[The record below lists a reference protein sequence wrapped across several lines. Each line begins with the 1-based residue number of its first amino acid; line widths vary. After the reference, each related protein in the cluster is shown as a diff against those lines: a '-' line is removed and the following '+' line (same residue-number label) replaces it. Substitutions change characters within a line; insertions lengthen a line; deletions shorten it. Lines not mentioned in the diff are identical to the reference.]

1 MAPRRTSPGPASA
14 GVRRPRVALLA
25 PVVAAVAGVG
35 LTVALWV
42 IGGRAG
48 WADGM
53 IVTPVEAVRP
63 IVGETSDLYRRATAA
78 TVSAALRGFAIGSIL
93 AFGSALVAAAVPAM
107 RRSISRLAT
116 IANAAPWVAVAPCM
130 LVILGR
136 DRGPAAVAALAVFFF
151 VFVSTS
157 VGLAATSASSH
168 DVMTALGASRPR
180 RLRLVQLPGCWPA
193 VVDGL
198 KLAAP
203 ASMAGA
209 IFGEWYGADRGLGV
223 LLIGAMQSGRAERLW
238 AASLLAAACGLLAYA
253 LLALAQ
259 KALTTRYGTSVTS
272 TRVTTLDSAA
282 DSAPGR
288 ISVALEVL
296 GVAAVV
302 ASLVTAW
309 YAWIELADIS
319 PLLVPRP
326 SRVLDE
332 LMSVPGDYLSAS
344 VATLVTAAVALV
356 LGFAVG
362 LVAAVV
368 SSRSAFVGGM
378 VVPVVVVLAATPLVA
393 LLPLFAR
400 IFGYQPGT
408 VRILA
413 AVMVFFPVF
422 VYTRSGLRATSTP
435 STDALDAMGATASKR
450 FRLLDLPAAV
460 PHVASGFRLA
470 AGSAVIAAVVGESL
484 IGVDGL
490 GVLFASSYRLL
501 DLPRAFG
508 AAIVIIVISV
518 LVFSAA
524 GAVERTIHERW
535 T

>member
-1 MAPRRTSPGPASA
+1 M
-14 GVRRPRVALLA
+14 RPRWLGRRLGRRLRRSLGRSLLA
-25 PVVAAVAGVG
+25 PIVGVS
-35 LTVALWV
+35 LTFVLWV

-53 IVTPVEAVRP
+53 IVTPAEAIRP
-63 IVGETSDLYRRATAA
+63 IVGETGDLYRRATAA
-78 TVSAALRGFAIGSIL
+78 TVSAALRGFVIGSAV
-93 AFGSALVAAAVPAM
+93 AFGSALVATAVPTL

-157 VGLAATSASSH
+157 VGLGATSAASH
-168 DVMTALGASRPR
+168 DVMFALGASRPR

-203 ASMAGA
+203 AAMAGA

-238 AASLLAAACGLLAYA
+238 AASLLAAACGLIAYA
-253 LLALAQ
+253 VLALAQ
-259 KALTTRYGTSVTS
+259 KVLAARYGTSVTKTVERAS
-272 TRVTTLDSAA
+272 DSPPARVTLAFEA
-282 DSAPGR
+282 
-288 ISVALEVL
+288 ISVAV
-296 GVAAVV
+296 VV
-302 ASLVTAW
+302 ALLVIAW
-309 YAWIELADIS
+309 YTWIEVADVS
-319 PLLVPRP
+319 ALLVPRP

-332 LMSVPGDYLSAS
+332 LLSAPGDYVSAS
-344 VATLVTAAVALV
+344 VATLGTAAVALV

-362 LVAAVV
+362 FVAAVV

-378 VVPVVVVLAATPLVA
+378 VVPVVVLLAATPLVA

-422 VYTRSGLRATSTP
+422 VYTRSGLRATTTP
-435 STDALDAMGATASKR
+435 STDALDAMGASSNRR

-508 AAIVIIVISV
+508 AAIVIVVISV
-518 LVFSAA
+518 LVFAAA
-524 GAVERTIHERW
+524 GAVERTVHERW